1 MKRYLSISL
10 LLLTFLL
17 AACGPNVTATPVAG
31 DGTTGIRGQV
41 FLAECQGPEV
51 ATDCFSQEPYQAT
64 LIVYDANL
72 QEITRILTKSDGTFE
87 FELEPGVYFIHP
99 YSPSQYPIA
108 TDYQVVVA
116 EGTMTELT
124 VIYDTGMR

>member
-1 MKRYLSISL
+1 MKRIAIPFLVL
-10 LLLTFLL
+10 LVLLT
-17 AACGPNVTATPVAG
+17 ACGGGATPTPAPVS
-31 DGTTGIRGQV
+31 DGKTGIKGQV

-64 LIVYDANL
+64 LIVYNSDFE
-72 QEITRILTKSDGTFE
+72 EIARILTKKDGTFE
-87 FELEPGVYFIHP
+87 FEIEAGVYFIHP

-116 EGTMTELT
+116 EGEMTELT
-124 VIYDTGMR
+124 VIYDSGAR